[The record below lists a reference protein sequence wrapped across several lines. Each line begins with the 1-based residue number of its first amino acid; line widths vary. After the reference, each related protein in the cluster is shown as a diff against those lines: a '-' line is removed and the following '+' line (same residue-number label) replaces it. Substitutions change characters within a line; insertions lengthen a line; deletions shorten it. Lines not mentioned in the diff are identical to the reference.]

1 MFLIP
6 GAVSTQKGHPPW
18 NIVSR
23 CGSCSRGVPMGVRHG
38 GSSCILGTSSCLWFR
53 HRRCHGCNGAEKDE
67 CWPSCPMAGSQRSG
81 HNASGQRVT
90 EDQWMTEE
98 YNLWC
103 EREVKAKCHSLVQKL
118 IPDFVSRG
126 GFMCCVIPFMK
137 SANILEEH
145 NCLFVWRWRW
155 DILYSCATWS
165 WGVSC
170 RP

>member
-67 CWPSCPMAGSQRSG
+67 CWPSCPLAGSQRSG

-103 EREVKAKCHSLVQKL
+103 EREVKAKCHSLGAR
-118 IPDFVSRG
+118 IEPWF
-126 GFMCCVIPFMK
+126 CVIPFMNLQTFWR
-137 SANILEEH
+137 NI
-145 NCLFVWRWRW
+145 RRR